1 MTTQRYLL
9 DELETADMLE
19 IDGLHA
25 WRFELNE
32 NLLDQADL
40 AAEADQPFASEDW
53 VLAVESLDGRT
64 RREWR
69 FSYNAVMEAE
79 PQADGESWRLT
90 TGEGAYQPAAWER
103 SAPAA
108 RMSEATQLKDAHE
121 KGSRL
126 APFFPF
132 RAGQAALASA
142 WVTARFSALNR
153 ARKLAVVMFS
163 SMPMP
168 CSGRWP
174 SRRISI

>member
-90 TGEGAYQPAAWER
+90 RRGRTSSVAWER

-108 RMSEATQLKDAHE
+108 RMSEATQLKDPMK

-126 APFFPF
+126 APFFPSVPV
-132 RAGQAALASA
+132 RPPWPRPGSPRGSA
-142 WVTARFSALNR
+142 R
-153 ARKLAVVMFS
+153 
-163 SMPMP
+163 
-168 CSGRWP
+168 
-174 SRRISI
+174 

>member
-90 TGEGAYQPAAWER
+90 TGEGRTSSVAWER

-121 KGSRL
+121 KGAAWLPFSLPCRSGRL
-126 APFFPF
+126 GLGLGH
-132 RAGQAALASA
+132 RAVQ
-142 WVTARFSALNR
+142 R
-153 ARKLAVVMFS
+153 AEQGAEAGGGDVLVDADAVQR
-163 SMPMP
+163 
-168 CSGRWP
+168 RWP

>member
-90 TGEGAYQPAAWER
+90 TGEGGTSSVAWER

-121 KGSRL
+121 KREPPGSL
-126 APFFPF
+126 FPF